1 MKTKNQTPTNN
12 HDGQANFVVKTRLS
26 VKLILM
32 TVLILTAAIITLAIL
47 VINSGAKIIDQGSEA
62 DALEYVEEAAN
73 HIGQAIAGNLA
84 TLNEV
89 ARRESIT
96 SMDFASQAAALADS
110 IERLGYQDI
119 AIMDLNGHA
128 KYLVGGGEFDSWG
141 EFWYEEGFKGNNSV
155 SDVTISKVTK
165 EPVVFD
171 VAPIIKNGQVAGL
184 LVGRRDPTFLKN
196 IVNNLGDGT
205 NKYGMV
211 ISESGLM
218 MAHPNDQLI
227 LDQTNVFDNIEKDGP
242 NAMGARLKEIAPQSV
257 THISYDF
264 NGDTKLAYVAP
275 VPGTSW
281 NLLVTESEAVMLAPI
296 NQLRNTIIILGLVIM
311 VAGAAV
317 AFVISKRIVKPV
329 LAANGL
335 IKEIYDGHLSQRLE
349 ITSQDEVG
357 EMTDSLNQLADTLQ
371 FGIMGLMKKIADGD
385 LSADIMVTDPLD
397 EVKPVLKQTVE
408 TIRALI
414 AEATMLSRAALAG
427 DWKTRGNAD
436 AFKGGF
442 KEIVEGVNN
451 TLDAVVGPL
460 NVAADYVDQI
470 GKGQIPEKI
479 TETYNGDFN
488 TLKNSINACI
498 DGLGALVESNR
509 VLAKMSLN
517 DYSETMSTNYQ
528 GIFAEIGHSINDV
541 HTRLTRIVEIS
552 TNIANGDM
560 RDLEVLSKVGKR
572 SDNDTLIP
580 ALVGMIQNIINLVDE
595 TEKMASIAIEGNL
608 SNRGD
613 VSGFPGEYGKIVT
626 GFNQTLDAVI
636 APIEEASATLT
647 QLSQGNLHTKMQ
659 GDYRGDHAQ
668 IKEALNGTITFL
680 SEYVEEITH
689 TLEQIGQGNLDLEIT
704 NEYLGD
710 FQAIKTALND
720 ITSSLSTTM
729 SDIND
734 AAGQVE
740 AGATQISDGGQ
751 ALAQGT
757 TEQASSIQELTA
769 SMEEVAGETKQ
780 NAKFANQA
788 NELANNV
795 KVKAEIGN
803 SQMTNMVAAMVEI
816 NEASSNISKII
827 KVIDDIAFQT
837 NILALNA
844 AVEAARAGQHGK
856 GFAVVAEEVRTLAA
870 RSAEAAKETTALI
883 EGSIS
888 KTDAGTKIADE
899 TAESLK
905 EILSEVETVTS
916 LVGNIAQASND
927 QASEIAQI
935 NQGIEQVSQVVQTNS
950 ATAEQ
955 SAAASEELSGQAE
968 ILKQMV
974 GAFRLKGKHH
984 SNSSRTVTQL
994 AVKPVS
1000 PVTPQIDI
1008 FLNDE
1013 EMDKY

>member
-1 MKTKNQTPTNN
+1 
-12 HDGQANFVVKTRLS
+12 
-26 VKLILM
+26 
-32 TVLILTAAIITLAIL
+32 
-47 VINSGAKIIDQGSEA
+47 
-62 DALEYVEEAAN
+62 
-73 HIGQAIAGNLA
+73 
-84 TLNEV
+84 
-89 ARRESIT
+89 
-96 SMDFASQAAALADS
+96 
-110 IERLGYQDI
+110 
-119 AIMDLNGHA
+119 
-128 KYLVGGGEFDSWG
+128 
-141 EFWYEEGFKGNNSV
+141 
-155 SDVTISKVTK
+155 
-165 EPVVFD
+165 
-171 VAPIIKNGQVAGL
+171 
-184 LVGRRDPTFLKN
+184 
-196 IVNNLGDGT
+196 
-205 NKYGMV
+205 
-211 ISESGLM
+211 
-218 MAHPNDQLI
+218 
-227 LDQTNVFDNIEKDGP
+227 
-242 NAMGARLKEIAPQSV
+242 
-257 THISYDF
+257 
-264 NGDTKLAYVAP
+264 
-275 VPGTSW
+275 
-281 NLLVTESEAVMLAPI
+281 
-296 NQLRNTIIILGLVIM
+296 
-311 VAGAAV
+311 
-317 AFVISKRIVKPV
+317 
-329 LAANGL
+329 
-335 IKEIYDGHLSQRLE
+335 
-349 ITSQDEVG
+349 
-357 EMTDSLNQLADTLQ
+357 
-371 FGIMGLMKKIADGD
+371 
-385 LSADIMVTDPLD
+385 
-397 EVKPVLKQTVE
+397 
-408 TIRALI
+408 
-414 AEATMLSRAALAG
+414 
-427 DWKTRGNAD
+427 
-436 AFKGGF
+436 
-442 KEIVEGVNN
+442 
-451 TLDAVVGPL
+451 
-460 NVAADYVDQI
+460 
-470 GKGQIPEKI
+470 
-479 TETYNGDFN
+479 
-488 TLKNSINACI
+488 
-498 DGLGALVESNR
+498 
-509 VLAKMSLN
+509 
-517 DYSETMSTNYQ
+517 
-528 GIFAEIGHSINDV
+528 
-541 HTRLTRIVEIS
+541 
-552 TNIANGDM
+552 M
-560 RDLEVLSKVGKR
+560 RDLGVLSKVGKR
-572 SDNDTLIP
+572 SDKDTLIP

-659 GDYRGDHAQ
+659 GDYCGDHAQ

-710 FQAIKTALND
+710 FQAIKSALND

-788 NELANNV
+788 NELANDV
-795 KVKAEIGN
+795 KAKAEIGN

-870 RSAEAAKETTALI
+870 CSAEAAKETTALI

-888 KTDAGTKIADE
+888 KTEAGTKIADE

-935 NQGIEQVSQVVQTNS
+935 NLGIEQVSQVVQTNS
-950 ATAEQ
+950 ATAEE

-968 ILKQMV
+968 LLKHKV
-974 GAFRLKGKHH
+974 GAFRLKRNNRA
-984 SNSSRTVTQL
+984 SQRTVTMTTTKKS
-994 AVKPVS
+994 KPTTE
-1000 PVTPQIDI
+1000 PPIDI
-1008 FLNDE
+1008 ILDDFN
-1013 EMDKY
+1013 MDKY